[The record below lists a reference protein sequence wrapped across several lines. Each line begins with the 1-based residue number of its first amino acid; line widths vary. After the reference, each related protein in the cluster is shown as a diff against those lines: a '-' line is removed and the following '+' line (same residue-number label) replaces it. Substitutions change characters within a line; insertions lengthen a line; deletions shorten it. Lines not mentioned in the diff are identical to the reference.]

1 MLHLYFLFV
10 AEINS
15 VLSKD
20 FCFLGVMYLPLNGAP
35 KQYLLVL
42 DKRDRISKVKDLLHQ
57 MIETEKDI
65 IMAEVLDHHVARIV
79 VSC

>member
-1 MLHLYFLFV
+1 
-10 AEINS
+10 
-15 VLSKD
+15 
-20 FCFLGVMYLPLNGAP
+20 MYLPLDGAP

-79 VSC
+79 VSF

>member
-1 MLHLYFLFV
+1 MLHLYFFFI

-20 FCFLGVMYLPLNGAP
+20 FCFLGVMYLPLIGVP

>member
-1 MLHLYFLFV
+1 
-10 AEINS
+10 
-15 VLSKD
+15 
-20 FCFLGVMYLPLNGAP
+20 MYLPLIGVP

-79 VSC
+79 VSCWFLVGHSKNISQYVFSLI